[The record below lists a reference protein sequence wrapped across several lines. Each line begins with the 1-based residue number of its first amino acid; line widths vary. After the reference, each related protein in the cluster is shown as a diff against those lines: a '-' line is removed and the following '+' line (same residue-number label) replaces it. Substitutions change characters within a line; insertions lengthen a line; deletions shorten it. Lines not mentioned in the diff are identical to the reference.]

1 MVQKS
6 RKVWPKLDYLQQCK
20 THSERCKVE
29 NMMLTCCQ
37 DHIFTENI
45 WFYCLK
51 HRIVEI
57 RGDVTMR
64 DKRQTSEDG
73 ATQPMDAV
81 GWVSQWAAS
90 SWSASSL
97 YLPAP
102 PGQKD
107 TFFKSH
113 NISSVWLGSVPNS
126 SDGLIFVKIRAKY
139 GRFFSKNT
147 CKIKVFVIVVFLFFS
162 ACSERDWPV
171 FQTAQWRSVL
181 PKTESC
187 LADLEVKSL
196 TMGKMRPLEWNAH
209 PFQSFC
215 GLPKVLWKARNLYNI
230 AHFAT
235 KLHVFIMVVQW

>member
-1 MVQKS
+1 MNGVRLRIWCWHVARIISSQKI
-6 RKVWPKLDYLQQCK
+6 YG
-20 THSERCKVE
+20 
-29 NMMLTCCQ
+29 
-37 DHIFTENI
+37 
-45 WFYCLK
+45 FYGLK

-73 ATQPMDAV
+73 ATQPMDAG

-113 NISSVWLGSVPNS
+113 NISSVWLGSVLNS

-147 CKIKVFVIVVFLFFS
+147 CKIKVFVIVVFCYLVHVQSVIDLFS
-162 ACSERDWPV
+162 KQLND
-171 FQTAQWRSVL
+171 AQYFR
-181 PKTESC
+181 K
-187 LADLEVKSL
+187 
-196 TMGKMRPLEWNAH
+196 
-209 PFQSFC
+209 
-215 GLPKVLWKARNLYNI
+215 RNL
-230 AHFAT
+230 
-235 KLHVFIMVVQW
+235 V